1 MKTCSRELKAKDD
14 MITSKCKYLENRC
27 KELNS
32 QAKNS
37 KERRE
42 ETSIQLNKIYKNYN
56 IKIKDNNK
64 FNCLLFKN
72 WNTSIYECISSHK
85 GYLKREKAKIIELE
99 KD

>member
-1 MKTCSRELKAKDD
+1 MACFLNLKQKELNLAKSIDMLKTCSRELKAKDD

-56 IKIKDNNK
+56 IKIK
-64 FNCLLFKN
+64 KN
-72 WNTSIYECISSHK
+72 DILNSIVYH
-85 GYLKREKAKIIELE
+85 LKN
-99 KD
+99 